1 MWTFANCDLKY
12 RLAFRISAVSAIC
25 FAAISAV
32 VLWDIDRSVR
42 AELND
47 IANITARTLQLQ
59 LSKTHWLNNP
69 PLTFPDLDS
78 IASSVMRPGLCI
90 AYRAGNGRMVQQF
103 CSGARTQDD
112 PPRAFAAIHRTIF
125 DPGREAARPV
135 LLGDRP
141 MGAAVAWID
150 PSVVTA
156 DTWRELSR
164 LLPVLA
170 GALVLLCVLAYAALA
185 RALRPTRLIRAGL
198 ERIAA
203 SDLTARLPP
212 FDLAELSAIGDAF
225 NQLAENLA
233 AAIAERNELT
243 RRLIALQDDERRHL
257 ARELHD
263 EFGQS
268 LAAIRALASAA
279 GQSAAKACPE
289 LSSECDSIGRTATDM
304 MTTLRGALFRLRPPD
319 IDELGLAAS
328 LEGLVS
334 GWSRRQCG
342 RTQFEIR
349 LSGPVDSLPD
359 TVGLN
364 LYRIAQE
371 ALTNAA
377 RHADASE
384 VLLQLTLRDAG
395 DAFPGQAATAI
406 ELTIEDDGRPS
417 DQAVKSGMGLLGIR
431 ERTAALGGRLN
442 FETRPSGGSRLH
454 VVIPLAASRNL
465 PPPDQHRPAECA
477 A

>member
-12 RLAFRISAVSAIC
+12 RLTLWIAAVSAIC

-47 IANITARTLQLQ
+47 IADITARTLQLQ
-59 LSKTHWLNNP
+59 LGKTHWVNNP
-69 PLTFPDLDS
+69 PSTFPDVDS

-90 AYRAGNGRMVQQF
+90 AYRAGNGQTVQQF
-103 CSGARTQDD
+103 CGGAQTQGD
-112 PPRAFAAIHRTIF
+112 PPRIFAIFHRTIF
-125 DPGREAARPV
+125 DHGRETARPV
-135 LLGDRP
+135 RLGDKQ
-141 MGAAVAWID
+141 MGEAVAWID
-150 PSVVTA
+150 PSVLTA
-156 DTWRELSR
+156 DAWRELSR
-164 LLPVLA
+164 LLPILA
-170 GALVLLCVLAYAALA
+170 GAFVLLCVLAYAALA

-203 SDLTARLPP
+203 GDLTARLPP
-212 FDLAELSAIGDAF
+212 FDLAELSAIRYAF

-233 AAIAERNELT
+233 AAIGERNELT
-243 RRLIALQDDERRHL
+243 RRLIALQDDERRYL

-319 IDELGLAAS
+319 LDELGLAAS

-334 GWSRRQCG
+334 GWSRRQGG
-342 RTQFEIR
+342 RTHFEIK
-349 LSGPVDSLPD
+349 LAGPVDSLPD
-359 TVGLN
+359 AVGLN

-377 RHADASE
+377 RHADATQ

-395 DAFPGQAATAI
+395 DACSGQAATAI
-406 ELTIEDDGRPS
+406 ELTIEDDGAAC
-417 DQAVKSGMGLLGIR
+417 DQAGKPGMGLLGIR
-431 ERTAALGGRLN
+431 ERVAALGGQLN
-442 FETRPSGGSRLH
+442 FETRPSRGSRLQ
-454 VVIPLAASRNL
+454 VAIPLAASRN
-465 PPPDQHRPAECA
+465 PPLPDQRLPAECA

>member
-1 MWTFANCDLKY
+1 MWTFANFDLKY
-12 RLAFRISAVSAIC
+12 RLTLRISAVSAIC
-25 FAAISAV
+25 FAAICAV
-32 VLWDIDRSVR
+32 VLWDIDRSAR
-42 AELND
+42 AELD
-47 IANITARTLQLQ
+47 DAANITARTLQLQ
-59 LSKTHWLNNP
+59 LSKTRWINNP
-69 PLTFPDLDS
+69 PSTFPDLDS

-90 AYRAGNGRMVQQF
+90 AYRAGNGHMVQQF
-103 CSGARTQDD
+103 CSGARMPGE
-112 PPRAFAAIHRTIF
+112 PPLAFAVVHRTIF

-135 LLGDRP
+135 LLGDRQ
-141 MGAAVAWID
+141 MGEAVAWID

-156 DTWRELSR
+156 ETWRELSR

-185 RALRPTRLIRAGL
+185 QALRPTRLIRAGL

-203 SDLTARLPP
+203 GDLTARLPP
-212 FDLAELSAIGDAF
+212 FDLAELSAIRDVF
-225 NQLAENLA
+225 NRLAESLA
-233 AAIAERNELT
+233 SAIAERNELT
-243 RRLIALQDDERRHL
+243 RRLIALQDEERRHL

-289 LSSECDSIGRTATDM
+289 LASECDSIGRTATDM

-319 IDELGLAAS
+319 LDELGLAAS
-328 LEGLVS
+328 LEGLVA

-349 LSGPVDSLPD
+349 LTGPVDSLPD

-371 ALTNAA
+371 GLTNAA
-377 RHADASE
+377 RHADATR

-395 DAFPGQAATAI
+395 DASIEQAATAV
-406 ELTIEDDGRPS
+406 ELTIEDDGAAS
-417 DQAVKSGMGLLGIR
+417 DQAGKSGMGLLGMR
-431 ERTAALGGRLN
+431 ERAAVLGGQLN
-442 FETRPSGGSRLH
+442 FEPRPGGGSRLH
-454 VVIPLAASRNL
+454 VVVPLAASRNRPRL
-465 PPPDQHRPAECA
+465 DQRILTECA